1 MSEKKDSKKEKLKNL
16 KKADER
22 LKKERKLGGKRKK
35 KKGSGK
41 RIAIKAA
48 GSSCRYPGSG
58 LCGGSHL
65 LSK

>member
-35 KKGSGK
+35 K
-41 RIAIKAA
+41 R
-48 GSSCRYPGSG
+48 G
-58 LCGGSHL
+58 LARGL
-65 LSK
+65 P